1 MGKALQ
7 QWESRI
13 GRRLKLR
20 DLHILSSVVQ
30 WGSMAKASTYLAMS
44 QPAVSEAIG
53 NLEDALRVR
62 LLDRNSRGIEPT
74 IYAQALLKRGHVVF
88 DELRQ
93 GIRDIE
99 FLADP
104 TVGEVRIV
112 SQELFAAGLLP
123 AAIDR
128 LSRRYPQIV
137 VRVVQA
143 NTGTLEFQELR
154 ERKVDL
160 ALVRIPEAFMAGDL
174 DIEILF
180 DDLEVVVVGARS
192 RWARRRKVVL
202 AELVDEPWV
211 LPPNQVV
218 SALLTE
224 AFNAHG
230 LEVPQKRV
238 NAGSILLLDAVA
250 NRAATARAFASPKV
264 LAGSGAFSGALA
276 NGHVGAEAP
285 RRGPVIPALPAID
298 AAPAKPAPP
307 GEAAAIPTCAVP
319 AIKIEAVPT
328 AFDDVDRSLF
338 HRIDRGDGVS
348 DGAARH
354 RHGLGSARHQTECG
368 GGCQCPKRVMHRGS
382 SLWFPPPLNAAT
394 LALFRRRGIA
404 GLRTTIAR

>member
-128 LSRRYPQIV
+128 LSRRYPHIV

-238 NAGSILLLDAVA
+238 NAGSILLRNQLLATGRFLSVLPNFVLRHNAKQWALKALPVDLGVKPRAVA
-250 NRAATARAFASPKV
+250 IITLKHRTVSPV
-264 LAGSGAFSGALA
+264 VQLFIE
-276 NGHVGAEAP
+276 HV
-285 RRGPVIPALPAID
+285 RTV
-298 AAPAKPAPP
+298 AK
-307 GEAAAIPTCAVP
+307 TM
-319 AIKIEAVPT
+319 
-328 AFDDVDRSLF
+328 
-338 HRIDRGDGVS
+338 
-348 DGAARH
+348 
-354 RHGLGSARHQTECG
+354 SARRDT
-368 GGCQCPKRVMHRGS
+368 GS
-382 SLWFPPPLNAAT
+382 KKAC
-394 LALFRRRGIA
+394 
-404 GLRTTIAR
+404 